1 MKMALVTE
9 SFFPTI
15 DGVTTTVKA
24 IADRMIESGH
34 EVRFIAPGPGLSVYR
49 NSRVV
54 RVSPIAKTGRQ
65 VRSALESFEP
75 DVVITFDPGRL
86 GRKALASPTAAAA
99 TTLVVQQS
107 SISALRAVTPSLGTT
122 GRASSPVD
130 LAPVVSPKAALTWS
144 TSIAAYAD
152 EIFVTSEWLRRVLA
166 AIDVAAEVWE
176 PGVDAA
182 AFSPSLRD
190 DWLHRRW
197 SRAKSRPTPLVVVG
211 YAGNLGKSHGV
222 RRLADLTAVPGIRLV
237 IIGDGPQRGWLKQR
251 VPQAKLTGPLGTG
264 DLAIALASLDVLVHP
279 GEEEGCGH
287 ILREAAAS
295 AVPVVA
301 PRAGAAAEIVQHMET
316 GILYDPARSRELADA
331 VASVVSD
338 PRRHLLGDRGREL
351 VATRPWTDAVDE
363 LLTRLVTLN
372 DVRSSRS
379 HASTSENVG
388 PAVRLA

>member
-1 MKMALVTE
+1 MKIALVTE
-9 SFFPTI
+9 TFFPTI

-34 EVRFIAPGPGLSVYR
+34 EVRFVAPGPGLAVYR

-75 DVVITFDPGRL
+75 DAVIAFDPGRL
-86 GRKALASPTAAAA
+86 GRKALSSPTAAAA
-99 TTLVVQQS
+99 TTMVVQQS
-107 SISALRAVTPSLGTT
+107 PI
-122 GRASSPVD
+122 
-130 LAPVVSPKAALTWS
+130 SPKAALTWD
-144 TSIAAYAD
+144 TGVAAYAD
-152 EIFVTSEWLRRVLA
+152 EIFVTSTWLRTVLA
-166 AIDVAAEVWE
+166 AIAVQAEVWE
-176 PGVDAA
+176 PGVDSA

-197 SRAKSRPTPLVVVG
+197 SKAKSRPSPLVVVG
-211 YAGNLGKSHGV
+211 YAGNLAKSHGV
-222 RRLADLTAVPGIRLV
+222 RRLAELTAVPGIRLV
-237 IIGDGPQRGWLKQR
+237 IMGDGPQRGWLKQR

-264 DLAIALASLDVLVHP
+264 DMAVALASLDLLVQP

-301 PRAGAAAEIVQHMET
+301 PRAGAAAEIVQHLET
-316 GILYDPARSRELADA
+316 GLLYNPARSRELADA

-338 PRRHLLGDRGREL
+338 PRRRLLGDRGREL
-351 VATRPWTDAVDE
+351 AATRPWTDAVDE
-363 LLTRLVTLN
+363 LLARLTTSSG
-372 DVRSSRS
+372 RSAAGPSRTHDS
-379 HASTSENVG
+379 GSNLDQ

>member
-1 MKMALVTE
+1 MKIALVTE
-9 SFFPTI
+9 TFFPTI

-34 EVRFIAPGPGLSVYR
+34 EVRFVAPGPGLAVYR

-75 DVVITFDPGRL
+75 DAVIAFDPGRL
-86 GRKALASPTAAAA
+86 GRKALSSPTAAAA

-107 SISALRAVTPSLGTT
+107 PI
-122 GRASSPVD
+122 
-130 LAPVVSPKAALTWS
+130 SPKAALTWG
-144 TSIAAYAD
+144 TGIAAHAD
-152 EIFVTSEWLRRVLA
+152 EIFVTSRWLRTVLA
-166 AIDVAAEVWE
+166 AIEVQAEVWE
-176 PGVDAA
+176 PGVDSA

-197 SRAKSRPTPLVVVG
+197 SKAKSRPTPLVVVG
-211 YAGNLGKSHGV
+211 YAGNLAKSHGV
-222 RRLADLTAVPGIRLV
+222 RRLAELTAVPGIRLV

-264 DLAIALASLDVLVHP
+264 DMAVALASLDLLVQP

-295 AVPVVA
+295 ALPVVA
-301 PRAGAAAEIVQHMET
+301 PRAGAAAEIVQHLET
-316 GILYDPARSRELADA
+316 GLLYNPARSRELADA

-338 PRRHLLGDRGREL
+338 PRRRLLGDRGREL
-351 VATRPWTDAVDE
+351 ATTRPWTDAVDE
-363 LLTRLVTLN
+363 LLARLTTSSG
-372 DVRSSRS
+372 RPAAGSSRTHDS
-379 HASTSENVG
+379 GSNLDQ

>member
-24 IADRMIESGH
+24 IADHMIESGH
-34 EVRFIAPGPGLSVYR
+34 EVRFIAPGPGLPVYR

-65 VRSALESFEP
+65 VRDALESFEP
-75 DVVITFDPGRL
+75 DVVVSFDPGRL
-86 GRKALASPTAAAA
+86 GRKALSSPSAAAA

-107 SISALRAVTPSLGTT
+107 P
-122 GRASSPVD
+122 
-130 LAPVVSPKAALTWS
+130 VSPKAALTWN

-166 AIDVAAEVWE
+166 AIDVRAEIWE
-176 PGVDAA
+176 PGVDTA

-197 SRAKSRPTPLVVVG
+197 SKAKSRPTPLVVVG
-211 YAGNLGKSHGV
+211 YAGNLARSHGV
-222 RRLADLTAVPGIRLV
+222 RRLAELTTVPGIRLV

-251 VPQAKLTGPLGTG
+251 IPQAKLTGPLGTG
-264 DLAIALASLDVLVHP
+264 DMAVALASLDVLVHP

-295 AVPVVA
+295 AIPVIA

-316 GILYDPARSRELADA
+316 GVLYDPARSRELADA

-338 PRRHLLGDRGREL
+338 PRRRLLGDRGREL
-351 VATRPWTDAVDE
+351 VATRPWSDAVDE
-363 LLTRLVTLN
+363 LRTRLVSL
-372 DVRSSRS
+372 DAARSSRP
-379 HASTSENVG
+379 HATAAKNAR
-388 PAVRLA
+388 PPVRLA

>member
-34 EVRFIAPGPGLSVYR
+34 EVRFIAPGPGLPVYR

-75 DVVITFDPGRL
+75 DVVVAFDPGRL
-86 GRKALASPTAAAA
+86 GRKALSSPTADTA
-99 TTLVVQQS
+99 TTVVIQQS
-107 SISALRAVTPSLGTT
+107 PL
-122 GRASSPVD
+122 
-130 LAPVVSPKAALTWS
+130 SPKAALTWS
-144 TSIAAYAD
+144 SSTAAYVD
-152 EIFVTSEWLRRVLA
+152 EIFVTSDYLRRMLA

-176 PGVDAA
+176 PGVDPA

-197 SRAKSRPTPLVVVG
+197 SKAKSRPTPLVVVG
-211 YAGNLGKSHGV
+211 YAGHLAKSHGV
-222 RRLADLTAVPGIRLV
+222 RRLAELTAVPGIRLV
-237 IIGDGPQRGWLKQR
+237 VIGDGPQRGWLKQR
-251 VPQAKLTGPLGTG
+251 IPHAKLTGPLGTG
-264 DLAIALASLDVLVHP
+264 DLAIALASLDLLVHP

-295 AVPVVA
+295 ALPVVA
-301 PRAGAAAEIVQHMET
+301 PRAGATAEIVQHMET
-316 GILYDPARSRELADA
+316 GVLYDPTRARELADA

-363 LLTRLVTLN
+363 LLTRLGTLN
-372 DVRSSRS
+372 EIRSSRS
-379 HASTSENVG
+379 HASLAKDAH

>member
-65 VRSALESFEP
+65 VRTALESFEP
-75 DVVITFDPGRL
+75 DVVVTFDPGRL
-86 GRKALASPTAAAA
+86 GRKALSSPTAAAA

-107 SISALRAVTPSLGTT
+107 PL
-122 GRASSPVD
+122 
-130 LAPVVSPKAALTWS
+130 SPKAALTWS

-152 EIFVTSEWLRRVLA
+152 EIFVTSEYLRRTLA

-176 PGVDAA
+176 PGVDTA

-197 SRAKSRPTPLVVVG
+197 SKAKSRPTPLVVVG
-211 YAGNLGKSHGV
+211 YAGNLAKSHGV
-222 RRLADLTAVPGIRLV
+222 RRLAELTVVPGIRLV

-295 AVPVVA
+295 ALPVVA

-316 GILYDPARSRELADA
+316 GLLYNPARARELADA

-351 VATRPWTDAVDE
+351 VATRPWSDAVDE
-363 LLTRLVTLN
+363 LLARLVALTEA
-372 DVRSSRS
+372 RSSRS
-379 HASTSENVG
+379 HAIAAENAH

>member
-9 SFFPTI
+9 SFFPTV

-34 EVRFIAPGPGLSVYR
+34 DVLLVAPGPGLSVYR
-49 NSRVV
+49 NSRVA
-54 RVSPIAKTGRQ
+54 RISPIAKTGRQ
-65 VRSALESFEP
+65 VRGALESFEP
-75 DVVITFDPGRL
+75 DVVVAFDPGRL
-86 GRKALASPTAAAA
+86 GRRALSSPTAAGA

-107 SISALRAVTPSLGTT
+107 PL
-122 GRASSPVD
+122 
-130 LAPVVSPKAALTWS
+130 SPKAALTWN

-152 EIFVTSEWLRRVLA
+152 EIFVTSEWLRRTLA
-166 AIDVAAEVWE
+166 AIDVPAEVWT
-176 PGVDAA
+176 PGVDTA

-197 SRAKSRPTPLVVVG
+197 SKAKSRPTPLVVVG
-211 YAGNLGKSHGV
+211 FAGGLTKSNGV
-222 RRLADLTAVPGIRLV
+222 RRLAELTSVPGIRLV

-251 VPQAKLTGPLGTG
+251 IPQAKLTGPLGTG

-279 GEEEGCGH
+279 GDEEGCGH

-301 PRAGAAAEIVQHMET
+301 PRAGAAAEIVRHLET
-316 GILYDPARSRELADA
+316 GVLYDPARSRELADA

-338 PRRHLLGDRGREL
+338 PRRHLLGSRGREL
-351 VATRPWTDAVDE
+351 AATRPWTGAVDE
-363 LLTRLVTLN
+363 LLARLVAL
-372 DVRSSRS
+372 DDDA
-379 HASTSENVG
+379 H